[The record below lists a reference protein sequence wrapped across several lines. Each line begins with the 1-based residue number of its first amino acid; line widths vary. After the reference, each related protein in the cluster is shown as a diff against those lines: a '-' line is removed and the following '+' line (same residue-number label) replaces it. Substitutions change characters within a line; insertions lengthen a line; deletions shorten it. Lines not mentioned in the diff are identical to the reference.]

1 MYAYV
6 GGAENL
12 HDLRARRTLTLE
24 RLKARRTLTFERLKE
39 QRTLT
44 LEREGARSA
53 GDQPGLTQRGEL
65 DMPANAGSR
74 RAAKASRR
82 GGVAGQAKSG
92 PPQDRELR

>member
-1 MYAYV
+1 MLRVQDAVYAYV

-12 HDLRARRTLTLE
+12 HDLRERRT
-24 RLKARRTLTFERLKE
+24 RTFERLKE
-39 QRTLT
+39 RRTLT

-53 GDQPGLTQRGEL
+53 GGQPGLTQRGEL

-74 RAAKASRR
+74 RAAMASRR